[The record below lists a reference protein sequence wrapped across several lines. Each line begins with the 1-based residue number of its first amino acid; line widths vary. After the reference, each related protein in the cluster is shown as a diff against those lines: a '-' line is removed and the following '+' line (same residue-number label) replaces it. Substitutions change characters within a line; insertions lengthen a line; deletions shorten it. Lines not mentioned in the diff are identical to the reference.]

1 MRQGAR
7 VLQSIHKQLD
17 VTNVEDTMED
27 IREQMDMTQQIA
39 KAISD
44 PINVGLEDLDEVRE
58 LPEFG
63 WSVHTLLTLLR
74 SVQEELNAEL
84 AGLEQE
90 VLDERLSGA
99 DRVPIASPVS
109 RVSRVEVQASKSLF
123 FAGAKS
129 RFSYPQCP

>member
-1 MRQGAR
+1 M
-7 VLQSIHKQLD
+7 LQSIHKQLD

-44 PINVGLEDLDEVRE
+44 PINVGLEELDEVRE
-58 LPEFG
+58 PPEFG
-63 WSVHTLLTLLR
+63 WCVHTLLMFPR

-84 AGLEQE
+84 ADLEQE

-99 DRVPIASPVS
+99 DRVPIVSPVS
-109 RVSRVEVQASKSLF
+109 RVKVEPSKSPF
-123 FAGAKS
+123 FPGAKS
-129 RFSYPQCP
+129 RFSYPQGPRKP